1 MSEPS
6 RREPAQQSNAE
17 LSKVF
22 RKLFTVLFTSSVLVG
37 STRFGG
43 KGRGR
48 TVRPGLESAKTELIK
63 NRRLPISPSEVHLTL
78 RNKEGRFASAA
89 MRRRLLQPASQHD
102 ITMKAKRTTIVL
114 SLLVTMAGATSLSV
128 RADDEPAAPE
138 KQAPALS
145 PARKPVQQQLSGL
158 VLSVDKYARTLT
170 VQVNNLTYVLQIT
183 DSTRV
188 ARNSQERTLNDV
200 VVGEEITVNV
210 VLREFPNGR
219 IEVAVLSVQLP
230 ASVAAQGLGQAGTF
244 TNPPPFQNG
253 PNPGNVDG
261 PIISRHN

>member
-1 MSEPS
+1 
-6 RREPAQQSNAE
+6 
-17 LSKVF
+17 
-22 RKLFTVLFTSSVLVG
+22 
-37 STRFGG
+37 
-43 KGRGR
+43 
-48 TVRPGLESAKTELIK
+48 
-63 NRRLPISPSEVHLTL
+63 
-78 RNKEGRFASAA
+78 

-128 RADDEPAAPE
+128 RADDQPAAPE

-145 PARKPVQQQLSGL
+145 PAPRKPVQQQLSGR

-170 VQVNNLTYVLQIT
+170 LQVNNLTYVLQIT

-200 VVGEEITVNV
+200 VVGEEVTVNV

-219 IEVAVLSVQLP
+219 IEVAVLSVELP